1 MQALK
6 DFSKKEIYELDDT
19 DVLDYLVYKDVND
32 SGRTV
37 IHHHACPNVGNLT
50 LDACPDLFK
59 CSLRHSANSMRIG
72 IVIKS

>member
-1 MQALK
+1 MDIYMQALK

-37 IHHHACPNVGNLT
+37 IHHHAQMWAT
-50 LDACPDLFK
+50 
-59 CSLRHSANSMRIG
+59 
-72 IVIKS
+72 